1 MNKESFEAL
10 VAQLVREAD
19 GQPRRFRR
27 RTSLWVLLGLGY
39 VGLLLVTALALMTLA
54 PWWLTQQGWGIA
66 GLAAVIAG
74 FIVGASTLI
83 TLYLPFSLP
92 EGELADEQNAPE
104 LMRAIE
110 KVRNAVNGPRLDA
123 VWLTTEFGIS
133 LIQHNRF
140 GWFGQRRRHLTLGM
154 PLLHC
159 LSGGQFAAV
168 LAHEYS
174 HLPRGG
180 AHPGAWIYHQ
190 RQLWRQLV
198 ERLADV
204 GWLAWPLRPFLYHYW
219 PRFDAYTFV
228 FCRNEEF
235 QADRLAAE
243 VAGPRHTADAL
254 LAMHLRAEFLE
265 RDFWPRQLA
274 AAEQEAAPVGR
285 PFALL
290 PLALRAS
297 FDATVD
303 RERLRALL
311 AVKRSR
317 HDSHPTLTERLVALK
332 MGARVV
338 PPPEHS
344 AADRVLGHRAPDWA
358 RLLDERWREEIK
370 DWWAD
375 EFQAAERA
383 RERLRQWDEVS
394 PGPAA
399 ARFDYAVLTERYR
412 PGIDPLP
419 LYQNVLQQDPRHMGA
434 HYAVGRLLI
443 ARGHIDG
450 LHHLDYAAHGD
461 NLELSWAACQHAARF
476 LEARGQDLAARRY
489 QERAEAL
496 LV

>member
-1 MNKESFEAL
+1 MNKESYEAL

-19 GQPRRFRR
+19 DHPELFRR
-27 RTSLWVLLGLGY
+27 KTALLVLLGLGY
-39 VGLLLVTALALMTLA
+39 LGLLLTLALVMMTLA
-54 PWWLTQQGWGIA
+54 PWWLTQQGLGVVGIGTVLA
-66 GLAAVIAG
+66 GLML
-74 FIVGASTLI
+74 GASTLI

-92 EGELADEQNAPE
+92 EGELVDEHNAPE
-104 LMRAIE
+104 LMRAID
-110 KVRNAVNGPRLDA
+110 KVRRAVNGPRLDA
-123 VWLTTEFGIS
+123 VWLTTEFGVS

-140 GWFGQRRRHLTLGM
+140 GWFGQRRRHLTIGL

-180 AHPGAWIYHQ
+180 GHPGAWIYHQ
-190 RQLWRQLV
+190 RQLWRQLA
-198 ERLADV
+198 ERLGEV
-204 GWLAWPLRPFLYHYW
+204 GWLGWTLRPFLFHYW
-219 PRFDAYTFV
+219 PHFDAYTFV

-254 LAMHLRAEFLE
+254 LAMHLRADFLE
-265 RDFWPRQLA
+265 KDFWPRQLA
-274 AAEQEAAPVGR
+274 VAEREPAPVGR
-285 PFALL
+285 PFATL

-297 FDATVD
+297 FDEAID
-303 RERLRALL
+303 RDRLRALL

-317 HDSHPTLTERLVALK
+317 HDTHPTLTERLVALQ

-344 AADRVLGHRAPDWA
+344 AAERVLGHRAVDWA
-358 RLLDERWREEIK
+358 RLLDERWREEIHG
-370 DWWAD
+370 WWRD
-375 EFQAAERA
+375 EFRAAERA
-383 RERLRQWDEVS
+383 QERLRQWDEVS
-394 PGPAA
+394 PGPAG
-399 ARFDYAVLTERYR
+399 ARFEYAVLTERYR
-412 PGIDPLP
+412 PDSDPVP
-419 LYQNVLQQDPRHMGA
+419 LYQNVLQQDPHHMGA
-434 HYAVGRLLI
+434 HYAIGRLLV
-443 ARGHIDG
+443 AKGHIDG

-476 LEARGQDLAARRY
+476 LESRGQEVAARRY

-496 LV
+496 LA